1 MANKGIDV
9 SSYQPKDLA
18 FFRTKK
24 SQGAKFGVIKLTEGL
39 KYLSPSAGSQIS
51 NSLKVFGQASVYHFF
66 HGSGLAEARYFLYH
80 VKQMGL
86 DKSTVLA
93 IDVEAT
99 DLPWNTTSQVN
110 VFLKY
115 LISMGYKHVI
125 TYGSGSWFSSGRINR
140 SQLVD
145 KHIWVAAYGVSQPG
159 IANANAWQ
167 YTDNFHG
174 VDCSYDF
181 DGSLSGIKYSVK
193 TSNAKSSSKTPSKQ
207 YYWSDNG
214 LYEVIS
220 KGPVNV
226 YGTLKFEDS
235 HKRRSEFSSGSR
247 FYAKAVKYGS
257 IYRLMLS
264 KDNYVT
270 ANKDYVKLIR
280 KSGSK

>member
-1 MANKGIDV
+1 MANKVIDV

-93 IDVEAT
+93 IDVEAN

-110 VFLKY
+110 IFLKY
-115 LISMGYKHVI
+115 LISKGYKHVI
-125 TYGSGSWFSSGRINR
+125 TYSSSSWFNAGRINR

-159 IANANAWQ
+159 ITNANAWQ

-174 VDCSYDF
+174 ADCSYDF
-181 DGSLSGIKYSVK
+181 DGSLSGIKYSENPSPK
-193 TSNAKSSSKTPSKQ
+193 KSASKKAS
-207 YYWSDNG
+207 YWSDNG
-214 LYEVIS
+214 LYEVSS
-220 KGPVNV
+220 KSPVNV
-226 YGTLKFEDS
+226 YGTLKFEDA
-235 HKRRSEFSSGSR
+235 HKRRERFERGSR
-247 FYAKAVKYGS
+247 VYAKAVKYGNV
-257 IYRLMLS
+257 YRLMLS
-264 KDNYVT
+264 PDNYIT
-270 ANKDYVKLIR
+270 ANKNYVKLIR

>member
-9 SSYQPKDLA
+9 SSYQPKTLA
-18 FFRTKK
+18 FFQGKK

-39 KYLSPSAGSQIS
+39 KYISPSASSQIS

-66 HGSGLAEARYFLYH
+66 HGSGTAEARYFLYW
-80 VKQMGL
+80 VKKMGL

-93 IDVEAT
+93 IDVEAA
-99 DLPWNTTSQVN
+99 DLPYYTTGQVN
-110 VFLKY
+110 VFLKF
-115 LISMGYKHVI
+115 LIDHGYKNVI

-145 KHIWVAAYGVSQPG
+145 KAIWVAAYGVSQPG

-181 DGSLSGIKYSVK
+181 DGSLSGFKYSSK
-193 TSNAKSSSKTPSKQ
+193 NTSKPSAKKKAS
-207 YYWSDNG
+207 YWSDNG

-220 KGPVNV
+220 KSPVNV

-235 HKRRSEFSSGSR
+235 HKRRERFEKGSR
-247 FYAKAVKYGS
+247 MYAKAVKYGD

-264 KDNYVT
+264 QDNYIT

-280 KSGSK
+280 KTGSK